1 MSVHGL
7 SLKEEDSYTK
17 RGKSVLELLSPQ
29 GDTWFHEHGG
39 GEEEGREGGE
49 EHLGR
54 ER

>member
-39 GEEEGREGGE
+39 GGRRRGE
-49 EHLGR
+49 RG
-54 ER
+54 ERNI